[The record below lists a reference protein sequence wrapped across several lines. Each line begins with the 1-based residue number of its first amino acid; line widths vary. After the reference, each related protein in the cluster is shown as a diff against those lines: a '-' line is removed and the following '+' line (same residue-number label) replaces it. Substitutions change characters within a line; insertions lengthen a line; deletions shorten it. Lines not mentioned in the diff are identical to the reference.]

1 MGTIFDLC
9 IPRADVMEGRV
20 KDEEFAADLASVVSG
35 TAPDEYRKPE
45 VFFSHTHPTRGLRT
59 LLETV
64 CRRLSGVGGE
74 VNSVIRLDTQY
85 GGGKTHSL
93 IALTHAVR
101 GMKGVKKPE
110 EFVDPK
116 LLPKGKVRVAALD
129 GENSDP
135 ANGLKLETGLLAH
148 SLWGQMA
155 YQLAGKAGF
164 ERVRK
169 SDETHTAPGDKTIVE
184 LFGGEPTLI
193 LLDEVSVY
201 LRKVARVFPNA
212 AEQFTAFMQAL
223 LKAVAST
230 PNVAMVFTLA
240 IRSDNKKAT
249 DAYKAEH
256 EIVLT
261 AFEEAE
267 SIVSR
272 KSTQLNPTEE
282 DETVDVLRRRLFD
295 RVDRDSA
302 DEVIGQ
308 YFSLWDRNKEHLPSE
323 AFSPETRDQF
333 RHGYPFH
340 PETLSLLI
348 EKTSSLSTFQRTR
361 GMLRLLARTIHQL
374 WKVRPIDA
382 LAIHPHHI
390 DPGFGQIRDEIT
402 TRLGQGAFTPALAS
416 DVASVPGRDPSIAQ
430 RLDQENYAGQPPVT
444 SYVARTIFLHTLA
457 YPEDV
462 QGVKPDQ
469 LRFSVCCPV
478 IEPTFV
484 EAARKRFAED
494 SLYLDDRPGAPMRFR
509 VEPNLTQFINRA
521 TRDVDPDDL
530 RSYLN
535 ERIKDLFQGKG
546 HGFEMVPFPAGPYE
560 VPDEIGSGRPYLVV
574 LNCEAFTVS
583 ESPSQLPAE
592 LVRMA
597 TRKGVQEELRSLRNN
612 LVFVVADDR
621 QLRDMRLTSRR
632 RLGLQAIVNSDRIQD
647 LAEYQ
652 QRRVREEYEKSGS
665 AVAIA
670 ILQCYRHLF
679 YPSHA
684 PLAGSDAQL
693 GHTVIELQNASDSPG
708 NGQVHIRRALQEQ
721 KKLLM
726 SGDPPD
732 APAYVRD
739 QTPLKTKG
747 QITTVELRNEFR
759 KAPKLSILMDDDPL
773 IRCVRVGIDTNVFIY
788 RKGDLVWG
796 KGDPAPSIEIS
807 ENAFVHTIANAAE
820 AGLWPRKPKEKTT
833 DGTDTGDTGGD
844 ATGGGGGTGGTGGGE
859 TTTTTE
865 PTLSAEGPL
874 KLALTR
880 LFEAARKGEV
890 KALAS
895 VTIRVYEYKAAWDL
909 HQATA
914 TFRDADVSC
923 WFDTTIG
930 ADGID
935 EFMVQFRGS
944 MAKANPVKSF
954 LDAQLRASTEQTFT
968 GDYILAFA
976 KPLGTDSV
984 TAEGFIKSMTKYGG
998 GEAYVEARAAA
1009 EEK

>member
-1 MGTIFDLC
+1 MKTIFDLC
-9 IPRADVMEGRV
+9 VPRADVMEGRV
-20 KDEEFAADLASVVSG
+20 KDEEFAADLASVVG
-35 TAPDEYRKPE
+35 ETAPDEYLKPD

-110 EFVDPK
+110 EFINPK

-135 ANGLKLETGLLAH
+135 ANGLTLETGLLAH

-155 YQLAGKAGF
+155 YQLAGRAGF

-193 LLDEVSVY
+193 LIDEVSVY

-240 IRSDNKKAT
+240 IRSEDKKAT

-256 EIVLT
+256 EIVLA

-295 RVDRDSA
+295 RIDRDAA

-308 YFSLWDRNKEHLPSE
+308 YFSLWDRNKEHLPPE

-333 RHGYPFH
+333 SHGYPFH
-340 PETLSLLI
+340 PEMLSLLV

-374 WKVRPIDA
+374 WKVRPTDA

-402 TRLGQGAFTPALAS
+402 TRLGQGAYTPALAG

-430 RLDQENYAGQPPVT
+430 RLDQENYTGQPPVT

-469 LRFSVCCPV
+469 LRFSVCCPG

-484 EAARKRFAED
+484 EAARKRFVED

-509 VEPNLTQFINRA
+509 AEPNLTQFINRA
-521 TRDVDPDDL
+521 TKDVDPDDL
-530 RSYLN
+530 RGYLN
-535 ERIKDLFQGKG
+535 ERIKDLFRGKG
-546 HGFEMVPFPAGPYE
+546 HDFEMVSFPAGPYE

-574 LNCEAFTVS
+574 LSYDAFTVS

-621 QLRDMRLTSRR
+621 QVRDMRLASRR

-708 NGQVHIRRALQEQ
+708 NGQVHIRRALQAQ

-726 SGDPPD
+726 SGDAPD

-747 QITTVELRNEFR
+747 QITTADLRNEFR

-773 IRCVRVGIDTNVFIY
+773 IRCVRAGIDTNVFIY

-820 AGLWPRKPKEKTT
+820 AGLWPRKPKEEPKPPREP
-833 DGTDTGDTGGD
+833 DEPEPPDKPPPD
-844 ATGGGGGTGGTGGGE
+844 AG
-859 TTTTTE
+859 
-865 PTLSAEGPL
+865 PVLQAEGPL

-909 HQATA
+909 HQAAA

-923 WFDTTIG
+923 GFDTTIG
-930 ADGID
+930 AEGID
-935 EFMVQFRGS
+935 AFLVQFRGS

-976 KPLGTDSV
+976 KPLATESAS
-984 TAEGFIKSMTKYGG
+984 AENFIKAMTRYGG
-998 GEAYVEARAAA
+998 GEAYVEAKAAA